1 MTQPTISAAPIERG
15 FSVFLSGARER
26 VGFSKHGK
34 RIFGRNDYT
43 HSSEVALKESHTID
57 YFIRLLSSIGIA
69 PTQEPLTATLPD
81 SSRNDLPEELREATV
96 LNASRESNKEMGY
109 AVIHPGTA
117 RPEKYWRSDRWA
129 EVIKHVSSQGLTP
142 VITGAA
148 GEEEV
153 AHVSQIKAALDGN
166 VPVIDLVGKLSFLE
180 SAQVISQCRIFLGV
194 DTRCDAPGFGLP
206 AISRC
211 SLRTNQRLP
220 MAPSKPRGQSHSQRT
235 GCTGNTLSNER

>member
-15 FSVFLSGARER
+15 FSVFFPEHASELDSPNMEN
-26 VGFSKHGK
+26 VFSA
-34 RIFGRNDYT
+34 RNDYT

-129 EVIKHVSSQGLTP
+129 EVIKHVSSQGPHTSHHRRSGRGRSRTRLANQ
-142 VITGAA
+142 G
-148 GEEEV
+148 
-153 AHVSQIKAALDGN
+153 
-166 VPVIDLVGKLSFLE
+166 
-180 SAQVISQCRIFLGV
+180 RLG
-194 DTRCDAPGFGLP
+194 R
-206 AISRC
+206 
-211 SLRTNQRLP
+211 
-220 MAPSKPRGQSHSQRT
+220 
-235 GCTGNTLSNER
+235 